1 MPSPTDILLINP
13 WIYDFTA
20 YDVWLRP
27 LGLLY
32 VASFLKKHRQ
42 FRLNYID
49 CLDRRHPGLPKILPT
64 KPDGR
69 GPYLKEE
76 VPKPDILADIPRK
89 YSRYGIPVSAF
100 LEELECVPLPRLVL
114 ITCTM
119 TYWYPGV
126 QLVVELVRKKFG
138 SVPVIL
144 GGIYATLLPDHAKRA
159 TGVDF
164 ICAGP
169 GEKNLPPILQ
179 KTLDNYRLPQNLDQ
193 AAGVPAEPEY
203 GLLRDRENLPI
214 ITSRGC
220 PYSCSFCA
228 TGMLN
233 PKFEQDLPTSA
244 VERIEGL
251 HKKFGTKNVAFY
263 DDALLINKKDHIL
276 PILRGIIEKK
286 LQVAFH
292 TPNGL
297 HVKEIDSELAVLFKQ
312 SNFSTLFLSQES
324 FDENVLRDSCPKV
337 EKDDLEKA
345 LTHLENAG
353 YHRKNINVYLIVGLP
368 DQGISSIKEAIVQ
381 VKKLGAHPRLAFFS
395 PVVGT
400 SDWHKAVGLGYM
412 QKDADPLLHNK
423 MTFPYLWGR
432 LTPEDFISIRELLS
446 SD

>member
-1 MPSPTDILLINP
+1 MLINP

-49 CLDRRHPGLPKILPT
+49 CLDRRHPGLPKALPI

-69 GPYLKEE
+69 GPYWKEE

-89 YSRYGIPVSAF
+89 YSRYGIPVSVF
-100 LEELECVPLPRLVL
+100 LEELECVPLPRVIL

-159 TGVDF
+159 TDVDF
-164 ICAGP
+164 ICTGP
-169 GEKNLPPILQ
+169 GEINLPPLLQ
-179 KTLDNYRLPQNLDQ
+179 KVLDNYRLPPNLNQ
-193 AAGVPAEPEY
+193 ASQVPVEPEY
-203 GLLRDRENLPI
+203 GLLRDTKNLPI

-228 TGMLN
+228 TALLN
-233 PKFEQDLPTSA
+233 PKFEQEPPTSV
-244 VERIEGL
+244 VERIGGMT
-251 HKKFGTKNVAFY
+251 KKFGTKNMAFY

-276 PILRGIIEKK
+276 PILHGIIEKK
-286 LQVAFH
+286 IQVAFH

-312 SNFSTLFLSQES
+312 ANFNSLFLSQES
-324 FDENVLRDSCPKV
+324 FDENILRDSCPKV
-337 EKDDLEKA
+337 EKDDLEVA

-353 YHRKNINVYLIVGLP
+353 YLRKDINVYLIVGLP
-368 DQGISSIKEAIVQ
+368 DQDISSIKEGIMQ
-381 VKKLGAHPRLAFFS
+381 TKKLGARPRLAFYS

-400 SDWHKAVGLGYM
+400 ADWHKAVGLGYIP
-412 QKDADPLLHNK
+412 KNADPLLHNK
-423 MTFPYLWGR
+423 LTFPYLWGR
-432 LTPEDFISIRELLS
+432 FSHEDFLSIRELLNS
-446 SD
+446 E